1 MEQDDK
7 VNILLVDDQP
17 AKLMSYEIILKDLD
31 ENLIKAASA
40 TEALQVLLKNEIAV
54 VLVDVCMPDLD
65 GFELAAMIRE
75 HPRFQRTAIIFI
87 SAILL
92 TDTDYLRGYQ
102 MGGVDYV
109 PVPVVP
115 ELLRA
120 KVRVFAELYRK
131 TRQLEK
137 LNQELERR
145 VTERTAELASSAQRL
160 TDSEQRRNLAL
171 AAGHMGSWDWDIVNG
186 DWMWDEGQCRIFG
199 VDPDKFKVSLE
210 TVAPLVAPDD
220 LERLKQ
226 MLTAFSGG
234 DGQAFQTEFRV
245 FRPDGEVRWCFG
257 TATPSVDSNGR
268 LVRVSGVTVDITER
282 KQTEERQLLL
292 AREVDHRA
300 RNALA
305 VVQAIVR
312 LTRAGTQETYISA
325 VEGRIHALAQ
335 AHTLLSETRWQGAHI
350 ERLIGE
356 EMAPYRGANN
366 SRVKLSGPAVFL
378 PPEKAQ
384 NLALALHELA
394 TNSAK
399 YGALSVAKGVVEVNW
414 KVQSGMVNLHWE
426 ESGGPAVSQPSSQGF
441 GTKIMNASIKHQ
453 LGGNVAWDWRTS
465 GLHCTLQIPIGRDG
479 NVADDPASGGDENLV
494 QLPTGAMKRV
504 LLAEDEAIIGMMM
517 REFLL
522 EYGLFVVGPCCT
534 ASEALA
540 ASSGSDFDCAI
551 LDLNLGGES
560 VYPVATAL
568 AERKVPFAFVTGYGR
583 ESLDGRFADVPIL
596 QKPIT
601 RENLESCLCDML
613 NMPSAHGGEGRQ
625 PSENTR
631 VSPTAMRA

>member
-1 MEQDDK
+1 VKQDDK

-17 AKLMSYEIILKDLD
+17 AKLMSYEVILRDLD
-31 ENLIKAASA
+31 ENLIKAQSA

-92 TDTDYLRGYQ
+92 TDTDYLRGYE

-120 KVRVFAELYRK
+120 KVRVFSELYRK

-145 VTERTAELASSAQRL
+145 VTERTVEVESSAARL
-160 TDSEQRRNLAL
+160 RESERGRSIAL
-171 AAGHMGSWDWDIVNG
+171 AAGQMGSWQWDIATG
-186 DWMWDEGQCRIFG
+186 DCVCDAGQFRIFG
-199 VDPDKFKVSLE
+199 LAPSDQPLSIDDIRKLLPPDEF
-210 TVAPLVAPDD
+210 PRI
-220 LERLKQ
+220 ERLIAEHAGAQTFQAEIRVIRPNGETRYCTCTAAITADAKGDAAIVNLV
-226 MLTAFSGG
+226 ML
-234 DGQAFQTEFRV
+234 
-245 FRPDGEVRWCFG
+245 
-257 TATPSVDSNGR
+257 
-268 LVRVSGVTVDITER
+268 DITDRRLAEA
-282 KQTEERQLLL
+282 RQLLL

-312 LTRAGTQETYISA
+312 LTRATTQETYIAA

-350 ERLIGE
+350 ERLVSE

-366 SRVKLSGPAVFL
+366 SRVRLAGPAVFL

-384 NLALALHELA
+384 NVALALHELA

-399 YGALSVAKGVVEVNW
+399 YGALSVAKGVVDVSW
-414 KVQSGMVNLHWE
+414 QAQAGMVNLHWQ

-479 NVADDPASGGDENLV
+479 LGYGPVAKGDENLV

-534 ASEALA
+534 ASEAMA
-540 ASSGSDFDCAI
+540 AAGSEFDCAI

-568 AERKVPFAFVTGYGR
+568 AERNVPFAFVTGYGR

-601 RENLESCLCDML
+601 RENLESCLRDML
-613 NMPSAHGGEGRQ
+613 ETRGGLDRL
-625 PSENTR
+625 PMENTR
-631 VSPTAMRA
+631 GPPSALSA